1 MGLADDKEDF
11 INAANNS
18 SSGLWVLLMNTP
30 LRAGTGCTINGFVG
44 QLSIQVRACQKRGYN

>member
-1 MGLADDKEDF
+1 MVGWRGEVADKTKDF

-30 LRAGTGCTINGFVG
+30 LRAGAGCTLNGFVG
-44 QLSIQVRACQKRGYN
+44 QLSVQVGTM